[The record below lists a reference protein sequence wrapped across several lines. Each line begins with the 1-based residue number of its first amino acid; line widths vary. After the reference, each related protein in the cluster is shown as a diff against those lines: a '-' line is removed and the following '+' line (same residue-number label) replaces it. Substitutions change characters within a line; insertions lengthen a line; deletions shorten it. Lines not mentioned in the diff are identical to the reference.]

1 MLEYEM
7 FQARAQELHA
17 AAAQERRVRFAL
29 RNRREARRQER
40 AAAGASSRVS
50 SSGGIAGSVRPAM

>member
-7 FQARAQELHA
+7 FQARQKELHA
-17 AAAQERRVRFAL
+17 AAAQERRVRSAL

-40 AAAGASSRVS
+40 AAGVSPRES